1 MQRKQFARMNS
12 VVDNLEAVLID
23 ATKVKGW
30 KWVQQEPL
38 WVTWS
43 LENFGEYCLDSFILH
58 ALNVPANPVTR
69 VPAVLKP
76 YHRSLAFH
84 AELVDELRSHTITFE
99 KSREIVNKWVEQPW
113 LEDTG
118 WEAAWEDICEAE
130 VERWGAA

>member
-1 MQRKQFARMNS
+1 MHS
-12 VVDNLEAVLID
+12 
-23 ATKVKGW
+23 TS
-30 KWVQQEPL
+30 QQIQ
-38 WVTWS
+38 S
-43 LENFGEYCLDSFILH
+43 
-58 ALNVPANPVTR
+58 PAFQQCSN
-69 VPAVLKP
+69 P